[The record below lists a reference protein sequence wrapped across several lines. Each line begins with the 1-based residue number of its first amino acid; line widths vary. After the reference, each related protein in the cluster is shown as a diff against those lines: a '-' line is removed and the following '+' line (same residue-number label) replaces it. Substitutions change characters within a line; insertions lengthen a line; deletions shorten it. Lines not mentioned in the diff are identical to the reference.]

1 MHRLQHPQGNMTN
14 TFRIP
19 FYAKQ
24 RLLMR
29 INGKSCKS
37 IWRVSLCSDLR
48 LRSDELCCL
57 PVSIGEKKS
66 RGEWRFLH
74 FKMLENTE
82 QADRKKK
89 TEKEKNSQYF
99 FGLIQIK
106 LKMTWTP
113 EQPQWS
119 AAGHESKISM
129 TGQSWDVNRRRVPAG
144 KREAAGW
151 TGKANSR
158 RNRHG
163 CTQRGRWWSYR
174 TNERLHGSHE
184 GILNAWQPAKG
195 SNVADEM

>member
-1 MHRLQHPQGNMTN
+1 MGKAVKASDVSACALTCDFDLMNCVVCRWASVKKRVGVNGAFCILKCWKTQN
-14 TFRIP
+14 
-19 FYAKQ
+19 KQ
-24 RLLMR
+24 
-29 INGKSCKS
+29 
-37 IWRVSLCSDLR
+37 
-48 LRSDELCCL
+48 
-57 PVSIGEKKS
+57 
-66 RGEWRFLH
+66 
-74 FKMLENTE
+74 TE
-82 QADRKKK
+82 KKK

>member
-1 MHRLQHPQGNMTN
+1 MSYQTIHTWNLNRKIPQKKNKKSTKWSDTAISSKELNMHRLQHPQGNMTN

-29 INGKSCKS
+29 MNGKSCKS

-89 TEKEKNSQYF
+89 DRKRK
-99 FGLIQIK
+99 K
-106 LKMTWTP
+106 LTVLFRTHSNQTQDDLNPWTTP
-113 EQPQWS
+113 V
-119 AAGHESKISM
+119 IS
-129 TGQSWDVNRRRVPAG
+129 
-144 KREAAGW
+144 
-151 TGKANSR
+151 SR
-158 RNRHG
+158 P
-163 CTQRGRWWSYR
+163 W
-174 TNERLHGSHE
+174 
-184 GILNAWQPAKG
+184 K
-195 SNVADEM
+195 